1 MIIKRARR
9 SFAIMFLDP
18 NGMNEFAHGDINDC
32 KEYIIKNSSN
42 VSRVVDK
49 WESLRK
55 SVGHRTPRDVRY
67 LKWRYGD
74 CPELDYGIYVLVN
87 NKVIEGLAIM
97 RPRYWNRLKA
107 IMLTE
112 LFLSRPEISVGC
124 RLLDGLMAQL
134 GADHIIAHFSLGT
147 LERQI
152 IRECGFRSQRQQRIV
167 LTYSVSP
174 FMSKASGNSSNCDL
188 TLGDLELM

>member
-1 MIIKRARR
+1 
-9 SFAIMFLDP
+9 
-18 NGMNEFAHGDINDC
+18 
-32 KEYIIKNSSN
+32 
-42 VSRVVDK
+42 
-49 WESLRK
+49 
-55 SVGHRTPRDVRY
+55 
-67 LKWRYGD
+67 
-74 CPELDYGIYVLVN
+74 
-87 NKVIEGLAIM
+87 
-97 RPRYWNRLKA
+97 
-107 IMLTE
+107 MLTE